1 MNTRIDSMT
10 SEISRKSIQ
19 IERLVQDRDQT
30 RGELDNVREK
40 LNLMEQQKCLDKRQH
55 QMELQDKNDEVT
67 ELITYSYTVEPL
79 YI

>member
-1 MNTRIDSMT
+1 MT

-19 IERLVQDRDQT
+19 IDRLVQDRDQT

-40 LNLMEQQKCLDKRQH
+40 LNLMEQQKCLDKRQY

-67 ELITYSYTVEPL
+67 ELITYTYSYN
-79 YI
+79 

>member
-1 MNTRIDSMT
+1 MT

>member
-1 MNTRIDSMT
+1 MSTRIDSMT

-19 IERLVQDRDQT
+19 IDRLVQDRDQT

-40 LNLMEQQKCLDKRQH
+40 LNLMEQQKCLDKRQY

-67 ELITYSYTVEPL
+67 ELITYTYSYN
-79 YI
+79 